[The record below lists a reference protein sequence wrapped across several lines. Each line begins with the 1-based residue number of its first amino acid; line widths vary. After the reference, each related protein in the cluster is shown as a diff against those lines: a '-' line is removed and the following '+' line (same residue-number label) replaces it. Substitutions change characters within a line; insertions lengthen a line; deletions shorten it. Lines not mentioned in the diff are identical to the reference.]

1 MNERDTGSQ
10 ERESKV
16 KKEESLLFGVDM
28 IKEIDNNFVADDSS
42 NASMPL

>member
-1 MNERDTGSQ
+1 MNGRDERLL

-16 KKEESLLFGVDM
+16 KKEESLLFGADM

-42 NASMPL
+42 NSSM